1 MFCMWKININ
11 YLFIELKQGF
21 GVLKGNG
28 FCGVIRYNID
38 FVQFFINKKII
49 ILCMNFN

>member
-28 FCGVIRYNID
+28 FCGVIRYYI
-38 FVQFFINKKII
+38 KII
-49 ILCMNFN
+49 LFSFLLIRKLLYYV